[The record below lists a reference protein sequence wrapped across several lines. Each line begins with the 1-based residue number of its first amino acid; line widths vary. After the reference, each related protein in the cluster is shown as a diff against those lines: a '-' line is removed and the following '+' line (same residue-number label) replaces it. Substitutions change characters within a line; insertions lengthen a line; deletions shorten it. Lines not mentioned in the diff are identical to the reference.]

1 MKTKK
6 RKRTLAFTLIELMI
20 VISILGIL
28 FAILVPNLIRARFN
42 AYHAGCMDGMHA
54 IQIAMES
61 YSVDNT
67 GYPATLNQL
76 TSGGYI
82 TVLPACPSS
91 PGSLYQRLY
100 EVTADHKYYTVSCP
114 GVHYLQLSGSVR
126 QFFPQIS
133 AQGHMI
139 VR

>member
-1 MKTKK
+1 MK
-6 RKRTLAFTLIELMI
+6 RKQRLAFTLIELMI

-67 GYPATLNQL
+67 GYPDTLTQL
-76 TSGGYI
+76 TTGHYI
-82 TVLPACPSS
+82 SALPSCPSV
-91 PGSLYQRLY
+91 PGSLYQSQY
-100 EVTADHKYYTVSCP
+100 EISPDHKYYTVSCP
-114 GVHYLQLSGSVR
+114 GVHYLQLPGAVR
-126 QFFPQIS
+126 QYFPQIS

-139 VR
+139 TR